1 MGGLY
6 AALTLMK
13 NSPSAYRVM
22 HSSLTLGAIL
32 IYMLNALNYRPAE
45 GQRETDLTQT
55 CCWNVYPDDMDS
67 DILESDDD
75 EDPIPVMLDYGLYF
89 ISGVILQEK
98 KALRM
103 GRGDTVTM
111 DSIMRL
117 YEIQKDEDLNI
128 AFCLTLQ
135 AKPSRRSK
143 RTRNSQNVPV
153 DVHPVASG
161 AGLVPP
167 DAPLKEPGIEA
178 TALPQEA
185 GPDIVAL
192 QMDPTDQDEGD
203 EEESADDVVARIWR
217 QFPSNI
223 FEIAPIHRSSNQEGS
238 QLLLSVKDQKVATI
252 EVFQDTDLSR
262 LFSRVVVKI
271 VRPDKW
277 EGFQFKRYFPPK
289 GHSPPTRLQNFHRMQ
304 YFKEWNALMMRLSTE
319 RAQGVR
325 DSVWNTFKTFKWLPL
340 TDTDRLW
347 NTKKVKATREWTHL
361 PYDDNKPVVQIGL
374 QGALVQDAQ
383 SVQLFV
389 ESSDDTEGIGMEM
402 D

>member
-1 MGGLY
+1 MAGLY

-55 CCWNVYPDDMDS
+55 CCWNIYPDDMDS
-67 DILESDDD
+67 DIVESDED
-75 EDPIPVMLDYGLYF
+75 ENPTPVMLDYGLYF
-89 ISGVILQEK
+89 ISGVFLQEG

-103 GRGDTVTM
+103 GRGNTVTM

-117 YEIQKDEDLNI
+117 YEVQTDEDLNI

-143 RTRNSQNVPV
+143 RIQNSQNAPV

-161 AGLVPP
+161 AGLVAP
-167 DAPLKEPGIEA
+167 DTPLMETSIEA
-178 TALPQEA
+178 TTLPQEA

-192 QMDPTDQDEGD
+192 QMDPTDQDEGGQ
-203 EEESADDVVARIWR
+203 EESIDDVVTRIWR
-217 QFPSNI
+217 QFPYNI
-223 FEIAPIHRSSNQEGS
+223 FENAPMHRSSNQEGS
-238 QLLLSVKDQKVATI
+238 HLLLSVKDQKEATI

-277 EGFQFKRYFPPK
+277 EGLQFKRYFPPK
-289 GHSPPTRLQNFHRMQ
+289 GYSPPTRLQNFHSMQ
-304 YFKEWNALMMRLSTE
+304 YFQEWNALMKGLSTE
-319 RAQGVR
+319 KAQSVR
-325 DSVWNTFKTFKWLPL
+325 GSVWTTFKTFKWLPL

-374 QGALVQDAQ
+374 QGTLVQDVQ

-389 ESSDDTEGIGMEM
+389 ESSDDMEDIGMEM